1 MLDQILLQ
9 LDREGIKERENGEMG
24 GGGGGRLLEEG
35 DYFKYFL
42 QRGAIIREK
51 RLMGRLLFEKIRYSS
66 KTLHELSNIFVV
78 HAWHVAR
85 IQFRTQA

>member
-1 MLDQILLQ
+1 
-9 LDREGIKERENGEMG
+9 MG
-24 GGGGGRLLEEG
+24 GGGGGC
-35 DYFKYFL
+35 DYWRKAIILNIFL

-51 RLMGRLLFEKIRYSS
+51 RLIGRLLFEKIRYSS

-85 IQFRTQA
+85 IQFRTQAW